1 MSKPLIEA
9 AKKIAERTTG
19 WRQPAKSDL
28 DELLRKR
35 KARALRF
42 KDDGLTPNHPRWP
55 LVLYRSPV
63 VLTDDFDP
71 AAIFENLFERNGWH
85 DSWRA
90 GIYDFL
96 HYHSR
101 IHEVLGI
108 ARGRVRVRFGGAKGR
123 AFELKAG
130 DIAILPAGT
139 GHQCLGASDLLVV
152 GAYPAAGT
160 YDECRPNLP
169 DHDRAVKTIPKVPRP
184 KKDPVYGSDGPL
196 LKLWR

>member
-1 MSKPLIEA
+1 MPKPLREA
-9 AKKIAERTTG
+9 AKKFTETLTG

-28 DELLRKR
+28 DELVRER
-35 KARALRF
+35 KAHTRRF

-63 VLTDDFDP
+63 ALTHDFDP
-71 AAIFENLFERNGWH
+71 AAVFEDLFERNGWG

-108 ARGRVRVRFGGAKGR
+108 ARGRVRVRFGGAR
-123 AFELKAG
+123 DEPLSLKPATLPFS
-130 DIAILPAGT
+130 LPARGINAWARLT
-139 GHQCLGASDLLVV
+139 CLSSGLIQR
-152 GAYPAAGT
+152 PARTTNAGLIFRIMT
-160 YDECRPNLP
+160 AP
-169 DHDRAVKTIPKVPRP
+169 
-184 KKDPVYGSDGPL
+184 
-196 LKLWR
+196 